1 VCLAVLCPV
10 ASGLLAA
17 PSQAHADSESASAT
31 GYAAVIRRTSYGI
44 PHITGSSLA
53 NVMFGQGWA
62 YAEDRFCDLDDQ
74 VIKVRSQRAKWFGPG
89 TGGVNIATDLGYREI
104 DIMGL
109 ATAQRTRLS
118 TEESQVLAGYVAGF
132 NGYLAKVGAGHV
144 PGWCAGAPWITPIT
158 EVDVLAYQRDVAL
171 LASGQNFLAAM
182 AVAAP
187 PGSSAATVGGAVGG
201 AVSGAVGRAVSGAV
215 VAQGVREAL
224 AQRAGDGGPGSNG
237 WALGSQKSTTGKG
250 ALVANPHFPWQGNLR
265 FWESQLTVPHQLN
278 VYGGSLGGVPGV
290 QIGFTDTVA
299 WTHTIA
305 AGARYTFYSLRLV
318 PGSPT
323 RYLVDGVPEAMTS
336 KTVTIQVN
344 YGSGPVDYTTTLYQ
358 SRYGPIIDLSSI
370 DPSLGW
376 TASSALTYRDA
387 NIDNDRIMRQW
398 LDIARAPDVAGI
410 RDAIARDQGIPWV
423 NTIAAD
429 SAGHAWYADAS
440 QTPDLSAASTAE
452 WASNPLGILDG
463 STSANAWVAA
473 PGARSPGLIPFG
485 AQPQLLRDDYV
496 FNANDSHWLANT
508 DRLLVGYS
516 PLQGAEGTPQTVRT
530 RQNVALLQ
538 GGFSGTVDSSG
549 RFGLDGLG
557 TAILS
562 DTTFTSDQLAGAVV
576 TACRARGSTPV
587 VVDGSPVNISAGC
600 SALAAWDRR
609 FDVTSRGA
617 VLWRETIASVLDE
630 YPDALTTAGPLWSVG
645 FDPADPGHT
654 PRGAPADPTP
664 LLQAMARAMVRLRG
678 LGYPPNVALQ
688 AVQYTVKNGVRIP
701 VPGSGE
707 SVGIANAVYFE
718 DDTNTSE
725 EPRMSGG
732 TPLPGTDLTTA
743 GYVVNYGTSFLATV
757 QYTAAGPQARGLLTF
772 GESGDPSSPHYADQ
786 TPLFTTKT
794 LRPMLFTDA
803 AINTDP
809 NLSVEAVLVLHR
821 S

>member
-1 VCLAVLCPV
+1 MRHRRSRFSPAALCLAALCLV
-10 ASGLLAA
+10 ASGLLAV
-17 PSQAHADSESASAT
+17 PSRAFATNESAN
-31 GYAAVIRRTSYGI
+31 GYSAVIRRTSYGI

-89 TGGVNIATDLGYREI
+89 AGGANIATDLGYREI

-109 ATAQRTRLS
+109 AAAQLARLS
-118 TEESQVLAGYVAGF
+118 TKESQVLEGYVAGF

-158 EVDVLAYQRDVAL
+158 DVDVLAYQRDVAL

-187 PGSSAATVGGAVGG
+187 PGSAAATVG
-201 AVSGAVGRAVSGAV
+201 GAV
-215 VAQGVREAL
+215 VAQGVRAAL
-224 AQRAGDGGPGSNG
+224 AQRAGDGAPGSNG

-265 FWESQLTVPHQLN
+265 FWESQLTVPNQLN

-290 QIGFTDTVA
+290 QIGFTDKVA

-398 LDIARAPDVAGI
+398 LDIAQAPDVAGI
-410 RDAIARDQGIPWV
+410 RDALARDQGIPWV

-429 SAGHAWYADAS
+429 SAGHAWYADGS
-440 QTPDLSAASTAE
+440 QTPDLSAASRAE

-485 AQPQLLRDDYV
+485 AQPQMLRDDYV

-508 DRLLVGYS
+508 DQLLVGYS

-530 RQNVALLQ
+530 RQNVALLS
-538 GGFSGTVDSSG
+538 GGFPGTVDPSG
-549 RFGLDGLG
+549 RFSLSGLG

-562 DTTFTSDQLAGAVV
+562 DTTFTSDQLTSAVV

-587 VVDGSPVNISAGC
+587 VVDGAAVNISAGC

-609 FDVTSRGA
+609 FDVTSSGA
-617 VLWRETIASVLDE
+617 VLWRETIASVLDQ
-630 YPDALTTAGPLWSVG
+630 YPDALTTAGPLWGVG

-654 PRGAPADPTP
+654 PRGAPADPTA
-664 LLQAMARAMVRLRG
+664 LLQAMARAVVRLRG
-678 LGYPPNVALQ
+678 LGYAPDVPLR
-688 AVQYTVKNGVRIP
+688 AVQYTVKNSAHIP
-701 VPGSGE
+701 VPGAGE

-718 DDTNTSE
+718 DDTNTSQ

-757 QYTAAGPQARGLLTF
+757 QYTGSGPQARGLLTF
-772 GESGDPSSPHYADQ
+772 GESGDPSSPHYSDQ
-786 TPLFTTKT
+786 TRLFTTKT
-794 LRPMLFTDA
+794 LRPMLFDDT

-809 NLSVEAVLVLHR
+809 NLSVEAVLILHR
-821 S
+821 P